1 MSESTNAQSDV
12 RTRSPTVDILD
23 PDVYKWLSDKAKKD
37 DTSLRKLVNNMLEM
51 QKEKEEFIADYI
63 QPIKK
68 ISFEDGLLYLK
79 DSSMKKA
86 VTISLLNGFIQC
98 DVCDSK
104 ECIHVL
110 YAMTLPE
117 IARLERIS
125 SKSKK

>member
-68 ISFEDGLLYLK
+68 VSFEDGLLFLRDK
-79 DSSMKKA
+79 SKKKA

>member
-1 MSESTNAQSDV
+1 MSESTNSQSDV

-23 PDVYKWLSDKAKKD
+23 PDVYQWLSDKAKKD
-37 DTSLRKLVNNMLEM
+37 DTSLRKLVKNMLEM
-51 QKEKEEFIADYI
+51 QKEKEEFIAEYI

-68 ISFEDGLLYLK
+68 ISFEDGLLYLR
-79 DSSMKKA
+79 DNSMKKTA
-86 VTISLLNGFIQC
+86 TISLLDGFIQC

-125 SKSKK
+125 S